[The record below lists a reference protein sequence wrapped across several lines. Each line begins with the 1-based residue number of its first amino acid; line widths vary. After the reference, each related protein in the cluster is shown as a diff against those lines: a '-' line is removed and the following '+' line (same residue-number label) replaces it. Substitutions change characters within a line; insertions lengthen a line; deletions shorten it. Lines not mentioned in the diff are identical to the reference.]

1 MTHYQHI
8 IEQFTLVTG
17 SKGVFD
23 FKVNDTL
30 LFSKKALGRHAEP
43 GEILQLF
50 TELVGPGVER
60 YIRE

>member
-8 IEQFTLVTG
+8 IERFTLISG

-30 LFSKKALGRHAEP
+30 LFSKKGSGRHAEP
-43 GEILQLF
+43 GEVLSLF
-50 TELVGPGVER
+50 EAFIGPGVER
-60 YIRE
+60 YPRE